1 MLLSFGGGFSSLFS
15 PSPFSQLDSGKRNKK
30 KGGNRAILM
39 SFDDFIIQCG
49 GVSTECARVVEENEE
64 KEERVDEWMSDLI

>member
-1 MLLSFGGGFSSLFS
+1 
-15 PSPFSQLDSGKRNKK
+15 
-30 KGGNRAILM
+30 M
-39 SFDDFIIQCG
+39 SFDDFIIQCR